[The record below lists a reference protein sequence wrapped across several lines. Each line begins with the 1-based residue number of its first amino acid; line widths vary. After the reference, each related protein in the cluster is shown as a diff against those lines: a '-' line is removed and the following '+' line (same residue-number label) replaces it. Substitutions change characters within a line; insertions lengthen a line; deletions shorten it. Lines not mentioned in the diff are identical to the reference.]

1 MEIFFDKHTTKW
13 LLFWLE
19 YLNLLLIFYSYL
31 LQSSVLFFFFE
42 NAVIFFLFV
51 KWPLVDSLH
60 FVILISAFPVNEFV
74 CDASWLYSIH
84 SVLVDW
90 KLTILLFFSFL
101 LFFEHVESNQSNMRD
116 HKKPSQQEQ
125 PFFLQSSSLFLR
137 ASVSSLLNKESMIW
151 PPNRMNA
158 NLCFSSLINAF
169 VADN

>member
-1 MEIFFDKHTTKW
+1 MLIFFDKHTAKW

-31 LQSSVLFFFFE
+31 LQSSVLFFFE
-42 NAVIFFLFV
+42 NAVIFLLV

-84 SVLVDW
+84 SIFVDW
-90 KLTILLFFSFL
+90 KLTILLFFSLL
-101 LFFEHVESNQSNMRD
+101 LFFEHVELNQSNMRD

-137 ASVSSLLNKESMIW
+137 ASVSSFLNQESMIW
-151 PPNRMNA
+151 QPNRMNA
-158 NLCFSSLINAF
+158 NLCFSSLIDAF